1 MALPET
7 DLRFPAMGCA
17 MRLLVGPPADGDGIG
32 SEQTA
37 SKAREL
43 LESFGSRLSR
53 FEPGSELVQLN
64 SDLRETVA
72 VSPLMVSMVGAA
84 LWAAKRTDGLLDPT
98 LVDDLERA
106 GYATSRRS
114 SPSAPLADAILRA
127 PKRRPASPRTD
138 SAWQQIVIDDRA
150 GTVTRPAG
158 VRIDSGGV
166 GKGLAADA
174 VASLLADRE
183 RFCVDTSGDLRIGGR
198 DAIADPYHINIEDP
212 FGGEP
217 LLTIRIGEGAIAT
230 SGIDS
235 RLWEVAGGGFAHHLI
250 DPSTGAPAWTGI
262 VQATALAPTALEAET
277 LSKQAL
283 LSGPDRAVSI
293 LEPYGGVIVFDD
305 AHAEAVGPVAE
316 LVSSRGFTVT
326 NPSPKAIA

>member
-217 LLTIRIGEGAIAT
+217 LLTIRIGEGA
-230 SGIDS
+230 
-235 RLWEVAGGGFAHHLI
+235 
-250 DPSTGAPAWTGI
+250 
-262 VQATALAPTALEAET
+262 LAPTALEAET